1 MVRDFL
7 NEIGKITKNENIV
20 DDIWEM
26 QLHCP
31 EIAGMAKAGQFVNVK
46 VAYEGMDPL
55 LRRPISIC
63 EVNREKG
70 QLLLV
75 YAVIG
80 RGTKLMSAMKAGQE
94 VEVLGPVGNGFP
106 IEEAFESCEVSE
118 CSCCS
123 ESDEPRRVAV
133 IGGGIG
139 TVPLL
144 QLVKEL
150 KGRGVEPSAYLGFRG
165 NSYKADEFEKYCHSV
180 TIATENGCEGFT
192 GFVTEPFS
200 DKVQDFD
207 VVYSCGPEIMM
218 KRVAEICQKAGVKLY
233 VSMEERM
240 GCGIGACLVCVC
252 KTKAESELGWHHSK
266 VCTDGP
272 VFLSEEVFF

>member
-1 MVRDFL
+1 MEKKFVNELGIVRS
-7 NEIGKITKNENIV
+7 NKNIIDN
-20 DDIWEM
+20 IWEM
-26 QLHCP
+26 VI
-31 EIAGMAKAGQFVNVK
+31 ESKIIASMAKAGQFVNLK
-46 VAYEGMDPL
+46 VGYEGNDPL

-63 EVNREKG
+63 DIAAEKG
-70 QLLLV
+70 EITLV

-80 RGTKLMSAMKAGQE
+80 KGTKLMSEMKAGQC
-94 VEVLGPVGNGFP
+94 VETLGPVGNGFP
-106 IEEAFESCEVSE
+106 ITEELI
-118 CSCCS
+118 
-123 ESDEPRRVAV
+123 DLKNKRVAV

-144 QLVKEL
+144 QLTKEL
-150 KGRGVEPSAYLGFRG
+150 KGMGIRPEAFLGFRG
-165 NSYKADEFEKYCHSV
+165 NSYKTTEFEEYCSCV

-200 DKVQDFD
+200 EKVQDFD

-218 KRVAEICQKAGVKLY
+218 KRVAAICKAAGVKLF

-252 KTKAESELGWHHSK
+252 KTKADNENGWHHSK

-272 VFLSEEVFF
+272 VFLVEEVFF

>member
-1 MVRDFL
+1 MEKEFV
-7 NEIGKITKNENIV
+7 NEFGKVLVNKNLIDN
-20 DDIWEM
+20 IWEM
-26 QLHCP
+26 VIESR
-31 EIAGMAKAGQFVNVK
+31 EIASMAKAGQFVNIK
-46 VAYEGMDPL
+46 VAYEGNDPL

-63 EVNREKG
+63 DVAADKG
-70 QLLLV
+70 EITLI

-80 RGTKLMSAMKAGQE
+80 RGTKLMSDMKEGQT
-94 VEVLGPVGNGFP
+94 VETIGPVGNGFP
-106 IEEAFESCEVSE
+106 VEAE
-118 CSCCS
+118 
-123 ESDEPRRVAV
+123 RINLKNKRVAV

-144 QLVKEL
+144 QLTKEL
-150 KGRGVEPSAYLGFRG
+150 NEKGIKPEAYLGFRG
-165 NSYKADEFEKYCHSV
+165 NSYKIQEFEKHCAHV

-207 VVYSCGPEIMM
+207 IVYSCGPEIMM
-218 KRVAEICQKAGVKLY
+218 KRVASICKKAGVKLY

-252 KTKAESELGWHHSK
+252 KTKADNENGWHHSK

-272 VFLSEEVFF
+272 VFLAEEVFF